1 MVRAQKRTRMYK
13 AALALI
19 AIGVLGIC
27 PAWAQPQTGAGAARN
42 ADKASAYYH
51 YALAHMYADLASN
64 GGSGTTRES
73 IREYLNKAIENYKEA
88 IKADPSVPLLTE
100 ELSELYV
107 GSGRLREAQSEAEEA
122 IKQNPNDVN
131 AHRMLARVFLSQV
144 EGPQNHTDEGMLRKA
159 LEQYQKI
166 TELDARDVDALV
178 MLGRLQRIVQK
189 SADAEKSYRKAL
201 AIDPE
206 NEEALVGLATAL
218 DDAGDHTGA
227 ADILKKLTEK
237 NPSPEALLRLASSYE
252 QMKEYGLA
260 AETLSRAL
268 ATNPPNAG
276 ELKAAMAD
284 YLRQAKKYD
293 QALKVYQELAKEE
306 PKDAGSYLA
315 MSRIYSEMRNFA
327 MAREMSDK
335 AKAIEPDNLD
345 VRLNQVAILEAEGKL
360 QDAIPVLKDIL
371 STTVK
376 RNYNPAER
384 LIRERLLR
392 ELASLNS
399 KLDQT
404 DAAVEAYHQIADL
417 VPDKAAEMAALI
429 VSTYQVAKEY
439 PKAEQEAE
447 AALKKWP
454 DDRAVRAT
462 HAMVIADMGKV
473 DPAAAEVKK
482 LLDGKNDRETYLTL
496 VQVYEKGKKYDEAA
510 KALDQAE
517 KLAQTPEEKHDVW
530 IARANLF
537 DKMKKPDA
545 VEAEYRKVL
554 AADPQDAGAL
564 NDLGYM
570 LADRNTRLPE
580 ALQMITKAIEEEP
593 NNGAYLDSLGWVY
606 FRLGRL
612 PEAEENLRKALQF
625 TPRDATV
632 RDHMGE
638 VLMRESKVK
647 EAIAQ
652 WEISLKEWNASSP
665 ADLEPAEVAKVK
677 NKLEGAKVRL
687 AREGSRN

>member
-1 MVRAQKRTRMYK
+1 M
-13 AALALI
+13 
-19 AIGVLGIC
+19 C
-27 PAWAQPQTGAGAARN
+27 PAWAQPQTGASAARN

-51 YALAHMYADLASN
+51 YSLAHMYADLASN

-100 ELSELYV
+100 ELAELYV

-122 IKQNPNDVN
+122 VKQNPNDVN
-131 AHRMLARVFLSQV
+131 AHRMLARVFTSQI
-144 EGPQNHTDEGMLRKA
+144 GDQQNHVDEAMLRKA

-166 TELDARDVDALV
+166 TELDTKDVDSLV

-201 AIDPE
+201 TIDPD

-218 DDAGDHTGA
+218 DDSGDHTGA

-260 AETLSRAL
+260 AETLNRAL
-268 ATNPPNAG
+268 ASNPPNAG
-276 ELKAAMAD
+276 ELKRAMAD
-284 YLRQAKKYD
+284 YLDQAKKYD
-293 QALKVYQELAKEE
+293 QALKVFQDLVKEE
-306 PKDAGSYLA
+306 PRDAASYLR
-315 MSRIYSEMRNFA
+315 MSQIYSEMRNFS
-327 MAREMSDK
+327 MAREMSNK

-345 VRLNQVAILEAEGKL
+345 VRLNEVGILEAEGKL

-392 ELASLNS
+392 ELA
-399 KLDQT
+399 KLSTQSDQPE
-404 DAAVEAYHQIADL
+404 AAVEAYHQVADL
-417 VPDKAAEMAALI
+417 VPDKAPEMAADI
-429 VSTYQVAKEY
+429 IATYQVAKEY
-439 PKAEQEAE
+439 AKAEQEAE

-454 DDRAVRAT
+454 EDRSVRST
-462 HAMVIADMGKV
+462 HAMAIADMGKV

-482 LLDGKNDRETYLTL
+482 LLDGKNDRETYLIL
-496 VQVYEKGKKYDEAA
+496 VQVYEKGKKYDDAA

-517 KLAQTPEEKHDVW
+517 KLATAPEEKHDVW

-537 DKMKKPDA
+537 DKMKKPEA

-580 ALQMITKAIEEEP
+580 ALQMINKAIEEEP

-612 PEAEENLRKALQF
+612 PEAEESLRKALQF

-638 VLMRESKVK
+638 VLMKESKVK

-652 WEISLKEWNASSP
+652 WEVSLKEWNASSP

>member
-1 MVRAQKRTRMYK
+1 MYK

-19 AIGVLGIC
+19 AIGVLGMC
-27 PAWAQPQTGAGAARN
+27 PAWAQPQTSASAAKN

-64 GGSGTTRES
+64 GASGTTRDN

-88 IKADPSVPLLTE
+88 IKADPAAPMLTE
-100 ELSELYV
+100 ELSELYI

-122 IKQNPNDVN
+122 LKQNPNDVN
-131 AHRMLARVFLSQV
+131 AHRMLARVFTSQI
-144 EGPQNHTDEGMLRKA
+144 GDQQNHVDEAMLRKA

-166 TELDARDVDALV
+166 TELDTKDVDSLV

-201 AIDPE
+201 SIDPD

-218 DDAGDHTGA
+218 DDAGDHNGA

-237 NPSPEALLRLASSYE
+237 NPSPESLLRLASSYE

-260 AETLSRAL
+260 AETLNRAL

-276 ELKAAMAD
+276 ELKRAMAD
-284 YLRQAKKYD
+284 YLDQAKKYD
-293 QALKVYQELAKEE
+293 EALKVFQDLVKEE
-306 PKDAGSYLA
+306 PRDAASYLR
-315 MSRIYSEMRNFA
+315 MSQIYSEMRNFS
-327 MAREMSDK
+327 MAREMSNK
-335 AKAIEPDNLD
+335 AKGIEPDNLD
-345 VRLNQVAILEAEGKL
+345 VRLNEVGILEAEGKL

-371 STTVK
+371 STTTK

-384 LIRERLLR
+384 LIRVRLLR
-392 ELASLNS
+392 ELAKLNS
-399 KLDQT
+399 QLDQT

-417 VPDKAAEMAALI
+417 DPDKAPETAALI
-429 VSTYQVAKEY
+429 INTYQVAKEY
-439 PKAEQEAE
+439 GKAEQEAE

-462 HAMVIADMGKV
+462 HAMAIADMGKV

-496 VQVYEKGKKYDEAA
+496 AQVYEKGRKYDDAS

-517 KLAQTPEEKHDVW
+517 KLAQSPEEKHDVW

-537 DKMKKPDA
+537 DKMKRPDA

-593 NNGAYLDSLGWVY
+593 NNGAYLDSLGWIY

-638 VLMRESKVK
+638 VLMKESKVK

>member
-1 MVRAQKRTRMYK
+1 MYK

-27 PAWAQPQTGAGAARN
+27 PAWAQAQTGAGAARN
-42 ADKASAYYH
+42 GDKASAYYH
-51 YALAHMYADLASN
+51 YSLAHMYADLASN
-64 GGSGTTRES
+64 GASGASRDN

-88 IKADPSVPLLTE
+88 IKADPSAPVLTE
-100 ELSELYV
+100 ELAELYV

-131 AHRMLARVFLSQV
+131 AHRMLARVFTSQI
-144 EGPQNHTDEGMLRKA
+144 GDQQNHVDEAMLRKA

-166 TELDARDVDALV
+166 TELDTKDVDSLV

-201 AIDPE
+201 TIDPD

-218 DDAGDHTGA
+218 DDAGDHNGA

-268 ATNPPNAG
+268 AANPPNAG
-276 ELKAAMAD
+276 ELKRAMAD
-284 YLRQAKKYD
+284 YLDQAKKYD
-293 QALKVYQELAKEE
+293 EALKVFQDLVKEE
-306 PKDAGSYLA
+306 PRDAASFLR
-315 MSRIYSEMRNFA
+315 MSQIYSEMRNFS
-327 MAREMSDK
+327 MAREMSNK

-345 VRLNQVAILEAEGKL
+345 VRLNEVGILEAEGKMP
-360 QDAIPVLKDIL
+360 DAVSALKEIL

-384 LIRERLLR
+384 LVRGRLLR
-392 ELASLNS
+392 ELAKLNTQM
-399 KLDQT
+399 DQT

-417 VPDKAAEMAALI
+417 DPDKAPETAALI
-429 VSTYQVAKEY
+429 INTYQVAKEY
-439 PKAEQEAE
+439 AKAEQEAE

-454 DDRAVRAT
+454 DDRSVRAT
-462 HAMVIADMGKV
+462 HAFAIADMGRV
-473 DPAAAEVKK
+473 DPAAAEIKK
-482 LLDGKNDRETYLTL
+482 LLDGKNDRETYISLA
-496 VQVYEKGKKYDEAA
+496 QIYEKGRKYDDAA

-517 KLAQTPEEKHDVW
+517 KLASTPEEKHDVW

-537 DKMKKPDA
+537 DKMKKPEA

-580 ALQMITKAIEEEP
+580 ALQMINKAIEEEP

-612 PEAEENLRKALQF
+612 PEAEESLRKALQF

-638 VLMRESKVK
+638 VLMKESKVK
-647 EAIAQ
+647 DAIAQ

>member
-1 MVRAQKRTRMYK
+1 M
-13 AALALI
+13 
-19 AIGVLGIC
+19 C
-27 PAWAQPQTGAGAARN
+27 PAWAQPQTGASAARN

-51 YALAHMYADLASN
+51 YSLAHMYADLASN

-73 IREYLNKAIENYKEA
+73 IREYLNKAIDNYKEA

-100 ELSELYV
+100 ELAELYV
-107 GSGRLREAQSEAEEA
+107 GSGRLREAQSEAEDA
-122 IKQNPNDVN
+122 LKQNPNDVN
-131 AHRMLARVFLSQV
+131 AHRMLARIFTHQI
-144 EGPQNHTDEGMLRKA
+144 GDQQNHIDTAMLNKA

-166 TELDARDVDALV
+166 TELDSKDVDSLV

-201 AIDPE
+201 TIDPD

-260 AETLSRAL
+260 AETLNRAL
-268 ATNPPNAG
+268 ASNPPNAG
-276 ELKAAMAD
+276 ELKRAMAD
-284 YLRQAKKYD
+284 YLDQAKKYD
-293 QALKVYQELAKEE
+293 QALKVFQDLVKEE
-306 PKDAGSYLA
+306 PRDAASYLR
-315 MSRIYSEMRNFA
+315 MSQIYSEMRNFS
-327 MAREMSDK
+327 MAREMSNK

-345 VRLNQVAILEAEGKL
+345 VRLNEVGILEAEGKL
-360 QDAIPVLKDIL
+360 PDAIPVLKDIL

-392 ELASLNS
+392 ELA
-399 KLDQT
+399 KLSTQSDQP

-417 VPDKAAEMAALI
+417 VPDKAAETAALI
-429 VSTYQVAKEY
+429 VNTYQVAKEY
-439 PKAEQEAE
+439 PKAEQEAD

-462 HAMVIADMGKV
+462 HAMAIADMGKV
-473 DPAAAEVKK
+473 DPAAAEIKK

-496 VQVYEKGKKYDEAA
+496 AQVYEKGRKFDDAA

-517 KLAQTPEEKHDVW
+517 KLAATPEEKHDVW
-530 IARANLF
+530 IARANLL

-612 PEAEENLRKALQF
+612 PEAEESLRKALQF

-638 VLMRESKVK
+638 VLMKESKVK

-652 WEISLKEWNASSP
+652 WEVSLKEWNASSP
-665 ADLEPAEVAKVK
+665 AELEPAEVAKVK